1 MTAVYGVAQL
11 PAGVSRN
18 PAGTCL
24 VTDYAKARGSLGG
37 HRGKIEGGAG
47 KEGKEGK

>member
-1 MTAVYGVAQL
+1 MGLGEALGGFGRVLRVVWG
-11 PAGVSRN
+11 S
-18 PAGTCL
+18 L
-24 VTDYAKARGSLGG
+24 VGSLGGLGG